1 MDSLIEIGSN
11 YFQDSN
17 LAAMFLDAWLKSFV
31 VLALAGGLCLGWR
44 RASAATRHWVWFLA
58 MASLVCLPWLSF
70 TLPAWQRPL
79 WAVSTDLN
87 SGNKLTLAIEFA
99 PDTGSGIFAH
109 ETPTALTGT
118 GTPNVGAVPSARI
131 QRLATHFNARWLVV
145 APAIWITGVVL
156 VFSFVT
162 VGRLRLRRIRRRSQ
176 APRGADWMPLL
187 NELCQELDIRR
198 SVILL
203 QSADDVMPATWG
215 WWRPVILLPAAA
227 DQWPLERQR
236 VVLLHELAHV
246 KRWDCLTRMITRIV
260 CAVYWFNPLVWLA
273 ARRMCV
279 ERERACDD
287 LVLNGG
293 LKASDY
299 ASHLVEIARTFRR
312 VPQAAAIAMAR
323 SSGLE
328 RRVTALLDGRRNR
341 NRIAKVASVF
351 IALGFL
357 GLEFVI
363 GANAMKPS
371 AKTWSLERSIVSAQ
385 LKHFVAEKA
394 ALASAAA
401 KAEEKEMLPEFK
413 TFIAAAEKG
422 DWLRMSNRF
431 EDLRR
436 PASQGEGSASKACV
450 LRPIE
455 WSTALE
461 IWGAFEQFA
470 GGGEKYCVA
479 FGNDAIASIP
489 PGSIYFGGTDPGRF
503 LITALCKSHGN
514 ADPFFT
520 LTQRALADNG
530 YLQYLQRIYGTRI
543 YVPSL
548 QDGTNAFN
556 QYLEDAR
563 RRLKENKLTPGED
576 VKEVD
581 GKMQVSGW
589 VGVMAVNGL
598 IAKLIFDRNPAR
610 EFYIEESFPLDW
622 MYPHLSPHRLIMK
635 INRQPLDELSDQL
648 VRQDHEYWT
657 RYVQPMLGDWL
668 NYGTTVAE
676 IAAFVEKV
684 FVTHDLRGFNG
695 DPQFVRNDSAQKMFS
710 KLRSSIAGVY
720 YWRISKARNP
730 AEKERMLKEA
740 DFAFRQ
746 AFALCPSSLEAVFR
760 YINMLVDQKRLE
772 DAVLVAEAALKVE
785 PQNNQCQNLLE
796 ELKRMK
802 TSQKN

>member
-1 MDSLIEIGSN
+1 MI
-11 YFQDSN
+11 
-17 LAAMFLDAWLKSFV
+17 
-31 VLALAGGLCLGWR
+31 
-44 RASAATRHWVWFLA
+44 
-58 MASLVCLPWLSF
+58 
-70 TLPAWQRPL
+70 
-79 WAVSTDLN
+79 
-87 SGNKLTLAIEFA
+87 
-99 PDTGSGIFAH
+99 
-109 ETPTALTGT
+109 TGT
-118 GTPNVGAVPSARI
+118 
-131 QRLATHFNARWLVV
+131 
-145 APAIWITGVVL
+145 
-156 VFSFVT
+156 
-162 VGRLRLRRIRRRSQ
+162 
-176 APRGADWMPLL
+176 
-187 NELCQELDIRR
+187 
-198 SVILL
+198 
-203 QSADDVMPATWG
+203 
-215 WWRPVILLPAAA
+215 
-227 DQWPLERQR
+227 
-236 VVLLHELAHV
+236 
-246 KRWDCLTRMITRIV
+246 V
-260 CAVYWFNPLVWLA
+260 CAFYWFNPLVWLA

-293 LKASDY
+293 FKASDY

-312 VPQAAAIAMAR
+312 LPQAAAIAMAR

-363 GANAMKPS
+363 GANAMKTS
-371 AKTWSLERSIVSAQ
+371 TKTWSLDRSIVSDQ

-394 ALASAAA
+394 AVASAAA

-413 TFIAAAEKG
+413 TFFAAAEKG
-422 DWLRMSNRF
+422 DWLRMSNSF

-436 PASQGEGSASKACV
+436 PALPGEGSVSKACV
-450 LRPIE
+450 LRPIA

-461 IWGAFEQFA
+461 IWGALEQFA
-470 GGGEKYCVA
+470 AGEEKYCVA
-479 FGNDAIASIP
+479 FGNDVIASIP
-489 PGSIYFGGTDPGRF
+489 PGGIYFGGTDPGRF
-503 LITALCKSHGN
+503 VITALCKSHVN

-520 LTQRALADNG
+520 LTQNALADNG

-563 RRLKENKLTPGED
+563 RRQKEDKLRPGED

-581 GKMQVSGW
+581 GKVEVQGPLA
-589 VGVMAVNGL
+589 VMAINGL
-598 IAKLIFDRNPAR
+598 ITKLIFDRNPAR

-635 INRQPLDELSDQL
+635 INRQPLDELSDEV
-648 VRQDHEYWT
+648 VRHDHEYWT
-657 RYVQPMLGDWL
+657 RYIQPMLGDWL
-668 NYGTTVAE
+668 NYDTPVAE

-684 FVTHDLRGFNG
+684 FVTQDLSGFNG
-695 DPQFVRNDSAQKMFS
+695 DPQFVRNESAQSLYS
-710 KLRSSIAGVY
+710 KPRSSIAGVY
-720 YWRISKARNP
+720 YWRLGQARNP

-760 YINMLVDQKRLE
+760 YINMLVAQRRLE
-772 DAVLVAEAALKVE
+772 DAVLVAATAVKVE
-785 PQNNQCQNLLE
+785 PQNMQCQDLLK
-796 ELKRMK
+796 ELKRLK